1 MAPDRLPL
9 AMFAI
14 SWGQYVW
21 IAIVVNMRAIMGDMP
36 RPATLDAAAAKLPPG
51 CDSIGQIDSPT
62 DIAFPGSPK
71 SMPAWLSASMKSSP
85 FPSAPAG
92 AANAETTVSRPAA
105 AASRRMVKGWRRKTQ
120 TH

>member
-1 MAPDRLPL
+1 
-9 AMFAI
+9 MFAI

-21 IAIVVNMRAIMGDMP
+21 IAIWVNIRAIMGDMP
-36 RPATLDAAAAKLPPG
+36 LPATLDAAAAKFPPG
-51 CDSIGQIDSPT
+51 CESIGQIDSPT

-85 FPSAPAG
+85 LPSASAG
-92 AANAETTVSRPAA
+92 AANAEATVSNPAA
-105 AASRRMVKGWRRKTQ
+105 AASRRMVKGWRRKSQ

>member
-1 MAPDRLPL
+1 MPGICPVIPGTCRGIPGTCPGIPGTCGMAPDRLPL

-21 IAIVVNMRAIMGDMP
+21 IAIVVNMRAIIGDMP

-71 SMPAWLSASMKSSP
+71 SMPAWL
-85 FPSAPAG
+85 
-92 AANAETTVSRPAA
+92 
-105 AASRRMVKGWRRKTQ
+105 
-120 TH
+120 